1 MPNDGEMLGLLSR
14 WADAPTRDLILRDNP
29 AALYGF

>member
-1 MPNDGEMLGLLSR
+1 MPNDGDMLGLLAG

-29 AALYGF
+29 AAPHGF